1 MNPVLKEK
9 RVAVIG
15 CGGLGN
21 NVLAHLVGE
30 GVGTVLFCDGDKV
43 EESNLDRQFLFSRA
57 DIGRKKTDAVKDF
70 FTRYAPEIEAIP
82 VTKRVRTPEDPD
94 FAKDCDALVLAV
106 DNVKTRRLVSDFCA
120 LHSLPLAL
128 AGVSGRYGNA
138 YLWLPGK
145 TPCPACA
152 GLLGKDASLPAP
164 SSSVGL
170 VGALL
175 SELTLRFLS
184 GDENKAGRLFVY
196 DGAEIG
202 SLLIRSRRDC
212 PVCGENKK

>member
-21 NVLAHLVGE
+21 NVFAHLAGE

-43 EESNLDRQFLFSRA
+43 EKSNLDRQFLFSRA
-57 DIGRKKTDAVKDF
+57 DIGRKKTDAVMDF
-70 FTRYAPEIEAIP
+70 FARYVPEIGAIP
-82 VTKRVRTPEDPD
+82 VPERVRTPEDLD

-106 DNVKTRRLVSDFCA
+106 DNVKTRRLASLFCA
-120 LHSLPLAL
+120 ERALPLAL
-128 AGVSGRYGNA
+128 AGVSGRYGTA